1 MLKTLKKN
9 KSKTGKKMN
18 FMIQWRDFFM
28 KKEIQQLILESL
40 FLSVSAKKKL
50 LEKLDSLS
58 DNQAKVMLSLL
69 ETAQKHQNFLI
80 EKATQDK
87 QFLANIKHDIQQ
99 EKRHDDQIRE
109 EINQT
114 KEAQV
119 LEKLEAEID
128 KL

>member
-1 MLKTLKKN
+1 
-9 KSKTGKKMN
+9 
-18 FMIQWRDFFM
+18 M

-58 DNQAKVMLSLL
+58 DNQAKAMLSLL

-80 EKATQDK
+80 EKATEDK